1 MMTRPAAQLW
11 IVSTMGTDDSTFLHD
26 RVDDG
31 RLRVEADQRSGV
43 CYFEWSA
50 TDDAD
55 PDDPETWLSCMP
67 ALGRTVTVDTIRADH
82 DAMEPGE
89 FARAYLNR
97 RGVSGSPVIPALA
110 WAANGDVSS
119 QAGRAMAFAYD
130 VTPERSYA
138 SIGCASRSPS
148 GKLHVEL
155 IDRRPGTEWVVP
167 RMVELQS
174 RWSPLAVLYDPA
186 SPAGSLRLE
195 LAAAGVVPT
204 AVETRTY
211 AQACGAF
218 YDLVMA
224 NRLAHLHQPA
234 LDAAVNAARKRN
246 TGDAWCWARR
256 SGGDVSPLVSIT
268 LALWGLIAAGEG
280 EAQIL

>member
-1 MMTRPAAQLW
+1 MW

-50 TDDAD
+50 EDDDD
-55 PDDPETWLSCMP
+55 PDDEQTWWRCMP

-82 DAMEPGE
+82 DALEPGE

-97 RGVSGSPVIPALA
+97 RGVSGSPVIPTLA
-110 WAANGDVSS
+110 WAACGDPHS
-119 QAGRAMAFAYD
+119 QAGSSVTVAFD

-138 SIGCASRSPS
+138 SIGVASRAHS
-148 GKLHVEL
+148 GKLHVEV
-155 IDRRPGTEWVVP
+155 IDRRPGTDWVVA
-167 RMVELQS
+167 RLVELQS
-174 RWSPLAVLYDPA
+174 RWRPWSITYDPA
-186 SPAGSLRLE
+186 SPAGSLRLD
-195 LAAAGVVPT
+195 LAAADVIADGVE
-204 AVETRTY
+204 ARSY

-218 YDLVMA
+218 YDDVV
-224 NRLAHLHQPA
+224 NGRIVHLHQPI
-234 LDAAVNAARKRN
+234 LDAAAAAGRKRN

-256 SGGDVSPLVSIT
+256 SGGDVSALVAVT
-268 LALWGLIAAGEG
+268 LARWALAAIGEG